1 MASEPDQ
8 SVKAVEDRMVPD
20 DLLQKLHQ
28 ANLRFHDAKLQLD
41 AAMVGSEFRHQDRV
55 DQAEEELRL
64 AERDVEQ
71 VTMEIHGALKPPPA
85 VEPKH

>member
-1 MASEPDQ
+1 MPSEPDQ

-20 DLLQKLHQ
+20 ELLQKLHQ
-28 ANLRFHDAKLQLD
+28 ANVRFHDAKQQLE
-41 AAMVGSEFRHQDRV
+41 AVMVDTEFGHQARIDN
-55 DQAEEELRL
+55 AEQELRQ